1 MSTISIVIRADTS
14 AAMTKLLE
22 DNGILSLQG
31 GVLHR
36 EIGLLNYTAGEA
48 PSVAS
53 GWFWMGHWA
62 NNEQGQARQQQL
74 IQTLGQH
81 YWTGAPVASVL
92 GVPGYAAPTGADL
105 IRHTRTR
112 LQLNGG
118 FPLQHQGQTVWWHS
132 NYQSRDQQMGLMMAG
147 VVGVLKAI
155 LPAQQWAAITAAPMI
170 NPRTGQ
176 QQKWRMM
183 SGGEVNLTIGLMF
196 DLLLAAM
203 GQEGAIDTAAQAAI
217 AAGTAPDAVQW
228 PPTYTEAA

>member
-1 MSTISIVIRADTS
+1 MSTISIVIRADNPT
-14 AAMTKLLE
+14 AMTKLLE

-31 GVLHR
+31 GLLTR

-48 PSVAS
+48 PHIAS

-74 IQTLGQH
+74 IQTLWQH
-81 YWTGAPVASVL
+81 YWTGAPIASVL
-92 GVPGYAAPTGADL
+92 GVPGYAEPTGADL

-118 FPLQHQGQTVWWHS
+118 FPLSYKGETVWWHS
-132 NYQSRDQQMGLMMAG
+132 NYQSRDQQTGLMIAGLVG
-147 VVGVLKAI
+147 VVKAMVS
-155 LPAQQWAAITAAPMI
+155 PQQWAAMTASPMR

-183 SGGEVNLTIGLMF
+183 SGGEVDLTVGLMF
-196 DLLLAAM
+196 DLLIAAM
-203 GQEGAIDTAAQAAI
+203 GQEGAIDNAAQAAI
-217 AAGTAPDAVQW
+217 AAGTAPDKVQW
-228 PPTYTEAA
+228 PPTYTEGA